1 MSKKVSL
8 GVAATVTLIA
18 MAVTFSMTM
27 TVSMNM
33 FNNTVSSVKN
43 KERMYNKLSEVDR
56 YVRANEYFDINDDTL
71 NDTIASGYMLGI
83 SDRYAR
89 YYSAK
94 AYSERVGLANGR
106 LMGIGVAVVKDPS
119 SGYARI
125 IRVYDNTPATN
136 VGLEVGGFITAIGD
150 TNTRSMSDT
159 AAMTSALLGEEGST
173 VNIRYLTPLREEQSF
188 EITHAN
194 YTTPSISTVR
204 LMDNG
209 VGYLRI
215 DSFTSGTAVEF
226 RNAVNSLTNQ
236 GATSLIFDLR
246 DNSGENL
253 NAALVAADYCVP
265 SGLIAQSQD
274 KDGNVTDLRM
284 SDENEITLPMV
295 CLVNGSTASG
305 AELFANALRKMAG
318 ATIVGSTTAGKGV
331 LLSDPQSLS
340 DGSAVVITVGILLD
354 NEGKD
359 WNGTGLTPDVDAS
372 LTNDEQSS
380 YYDFTVDNDPQIT
393 KAVNAVSG
401 ANGQ

>member
-150 TNTRSMSDT
+150 TSTRSMSDT

-173 VNIRYLTPLREEQSF
+173 VSIKYLTPLREEQSF

-253 NAALVAADYCVP
+253 NAALVATDYCVP

-274 KDGNVTDLRM
+274 KGGNVADLRM

-393 KAVNAVSG
+393 KAINAISG

>member
-94 AYSERVGLANGR
+94 AYSEGVGLANGR

-150 TNTRSMSDT
+150 TSTRSMSDT
-159 AAMTSALLGEEGST
+159 AAMTSALLGEEGSI
-173 VNIRYLTPLREEQSF
+173 VSIKYLTPLREEQSF

-253 NAALVAADYCVP
+253 NAALVATDYCVP

-274 KDGNVTDLRM
+274 KGGNVTDLRM

-354 NEGKD
+354 NEGKN

-393 KAVNAVSG
+393 KAINAISG

>member
-106 LMGIGVAVVKDPS
+106 LMGIGVSVVKDPS

-125 IRVYDNTPATN
+125 IRVYDNTSATN

-150 TNTRSMSDT
+150 TSTRSMSDT
-159 AAMTSALLGEEGST
+159 AAMTSALLGEEGSI
-173 VNIRYLTPLREEQSF
+173 VSIKYLTPLREEQSF

-253 NAALVAADYCVP
+253 NAALVATDYCVP

-274 KDGNVTDLRM
+274 KGGNVADLRM

-354 NEGKD
+354 NEGKN

-393 KAVNAVSG
+393 KAINAISG

>member
-150 TNTRSMSDT
+150 TSTRSMSDT

-173 VNIRYLTPLREEQSF
+173 VNIKYLTPLREEQSF

-226 RNAVNSLTNQ
+226 RKAVNSLTNQ

-253 NAALVAADYCVP
+253 NAALVATDYCVP

-274 KDGNVTDLRM
+274 KGGNVTDLRM
-284 SDENEITLPMV
+284 SDENEITLPVV

-354 NEGKD
+354 NEGKN

-380 YYDFTVDNDPQIT
+380 YYDFTVDNDPQIA
-393 KAVNAVSG
+393 KAINAISG

>member
-150 TNTRSMSDT
+150 TSTRSMSDT

-173 VNIRYLTPLREEQSF
+173 VNIKYLTPLREEQSF
-188 EITHAN
+188 EIIHAN

-253 NAALVAADYCVP
+253 NAALVATDYCVP

-274 KDGNVTDLRM
+274 KGGNVTDLRM

-318 ATIVGSTTAGKGV
+318 ATIEGSTTAGKGV

-354 NEGKD
+354 NEGKN

-393 KAVNAVSG
+393 KAINAISG

>member
-150 TNTRSMSDT
+150 TSTRSMSDT
-159 AAMTSALLGEEGST
+159 ATMTSALLGEEGSI
-173 VNIRYLTPLREEQSF
+173 VSIKYLTPLREEQSF

-253 NAALVAADYCVP
+253 NAALVATDYCVP

-274 KDGNVTDLRM
+274 KGGNVTDLRM
-284 SDENEITLPMV
+284 SDENEITLLMV

-354 NEGKD
+354 NEGKN

-393 KAVNAVSG
+393 KAINAISG

>member
-119 SGYARI
+119 SGYVRI

-150 TNTRSMSDT
+150 TSTRSMSDT

-173 VNIRYLTPLREEQSF
+173 VSIKYLTPLREEQSF

-253 NAALVAADYCVP
+253 NAALVATDYCVP

-274 KDGNVTDLRM
+274 KGGNVADLRM

-354 NEGKD
+354 NEGKN

-393 KAVNAVSG
+393 KAINAISG

>member
-150 TNTRSMSDT
+150 TSTRSMSDT

-173 VNIRYLTPLREEQSF
+173 VNIKYLTPLREEQSF

-253 NAALVAADYCVP
+253 NAALVATDYCVP

-274 KDGNVTDLRM
+274 KGGNVADLRM

-318 ATIVGSTTAGKGV
+318 ATIEGSTTAGKGV

-354 NEGKD
+354 NEGKN

-393 KAVNAVSG
+393 KAINAISG

>member
-106 LMGIGVAVVKDPS
+106 LMGIGVSVVKDPS

-150 TNTRSMSDT
+150 TSTRSMSDA

-173 VNIRYLTPLREEQSF
+173 VSIKYLTPLREEQSF
-188 EITHAN
+188 EIIHAN
-194 YTTPSISTVR
+194 YTSPSISTVR

-209 VGYLRI
+209 AGYLRI

-253 NAALVAADYCVP
+253 NAALVATDYCVP

-274 KDGNVTDLRM
+274 KGGNVADLRM

-305 AELFANALRKMAG
+305 AELFANALHKMAG

-354 NEGKD
+354 NEGKN

-393 KAVNAVSG
+393 KAINAISG

>member
-150 TNTRSMSDT
+150 TSTRSMSDT
-159 AAMTSALLGEEGST
+159 ATMTSALLGEEGST
-173 VNIRYLTPLREEQSF
+173 VSIKYLTPLREEQSF
-188 EITHAN
+188 EIAHAN

-209 VGYLRI
+209 VGYLRV

-253 NAALVAADYCVP
+253 NAALVATDYCVP

-274 KDGNVTDLRM
+274 KGGNVTDLRM

-354 NEGKD
+354 NEGKN

-393 KAVNAVSG
+393 KAINAISG

>member
-106 LMGIGVAVVKDPS
+106 LMGIGAAVVKDPS

-150 TNTRSMSDT
+150 TSTRSMSDT

-173 VNIRYLTPLREEQSF
+173 VNIKYLTPLREEQSF
-188 EITHAN
+188 EIIHAN

-253 NAALVAADYCVP
+253 NAALVATDYCVP

-274 KDGNVTDLRM
+274 KGGNVADLRM

-354 NEGKD
+354 NEGKN

-380 YYDFTVDNDPQIT
+380 YYDFTVDNDPQIA
-393 KAVNAVSG
+393 KAINAISG

>member
-125 IRVYDNTPATN
+125 TRVYDNTPATN

-150 TNTRSMSDT
+150 TSTRSMSDT
-159 AAMTSALLGEEGST
+159 AAMTSALLGEEGSI
-173 VNIRYLTPLREEQSF
+173 VSIKYLTPLREEQSF

-253 NAALVAADYCVP
+253 NAALVATDYCVP

-274 KDGNVTDLRM
+274 KGGNVADLRM

-305 AELFANALRKMAG
+305 AELFANALHKMAG

-340 DGSAVVITVGILLD
+340 DGSTVVITVGILLD
-354 NEGKD
+354 NEGKN

-393 KAVNAVSG
+393 KAINAISG

>member
-125 IRVYDNTPATN
+125 TRVYDNTPATN

-150 TNTRSMSDT
+150 TSTRSMSDT

-173 VNIRYLTPLREEQSF
+173 VSIKYLTPLREEQSF

-253 NAALVAADYCVP
+253 NAALVATDYCVP

-274 KDGNVTDLRM
+274 KGGNVTDLRM
-284 SDENEITLPMV
+284 SDENEITLPVV

-354 NEGKD
+354 NEGKN
-359 WNGTGLTPDVDAS
+359 WNDTGLTPDVDAS

-393 KAVNAVSG
+393 KAINAISG

>member
-150 TNTRSMSDT
+150 TSTRSMSDT
-159 AAMTSALLGEEGST
+159 AAMTSALLGEEGSI
-173 VNIRYLTPLREEQSF
+173 VSIKYLTPLREEQSF
-188 EITHAN
+188 EIAHAN

-253 NAALVAADYCVP
+253 NAALVATDYCVP

-274 KDGNVTDLRM
+274 KGGNVTDLRM

-354 NEGKD
+354 NDGKN

-380 YYDFTVDNDPQIT
+380 YYDFTVDNDPQIA
-393 KAVNAVSG
+393 KAINAISG